1 MRLHGVLLT
10 CAALLVSGAAAAQTG
25 DPPQLDDPLW
35 LVAQTPPAQPGG
47 GSPPPPPR
55 PPVGMGPGGVWWRNS
70 EIAKRLALTD
80 GQVAQIDKVVLE
92 HRLKLV
98 DLRATL
104 DKEEL
109 KLQPLLD
116 AERLDEA
123 KVSAQLDQIIAAR
136 GKLDKANSLMLLAMR
151 RALSQEQWRTLQGI
165 QQERERGRGRP
176 GEESPDRRGPPRGG
190 PAEAPPGG

>member
-1 MRLHGVLLT
+1 MRLHGVVLT
-10 CAALLVSGAAAAQTG
+10 CVALLVPGVAGAQTMN
-25 DPPQLDDPLW
+25 PAPLDGPAW
-35 LVAQTPPAQPGG
+35 LVAQTPPAPPSGG
-47 GSPPPPPR
+47 APSPPPR

-70 EIAKRLALTD
+70 EIAKRLGLTEA
-80 GQVAQIDKVVLE
+80 QVAQIDKAVLE

-98 DLRATL
+98 DLRAAL

-116 AERLDEA
+116 AERPDDA

-136 GKLDKANSLMLLAMR
+136 GKLDKANALMLLAMR
-151 RALSQEQWRTLQGI
+151 RVLSQEQWRTLQGI

-176 GEESPDRRGPPRGG
+176 GEEPPDRRGPPQGAPG
-190 PAEAPPGG
+190 ETPPGR